1 MAGLAR
7 ILFSLLALASAL
19 ILPPSTLGL
28 SVLGEAHAANPMV
41 ELVSG
46 GDVIGDVSGR
56 YGDVGGDDG
65 GDDGCGG
72 KDREQ
77 SSQSVPAEQL
87 ANSAPGPP
95 SSH

>member
-1 MAGLAR
+1 MSG
-7 ILFSLLALASAL
+7 
-19 ILPPSTLGL
+19 
-28 SVLGEAHAANPMV
+28 V
-41 ELVSG
+41 EGSKGGGSGG
-46 GDVIGDVSGR
+46 GDVSGDVSGR

-77 SSQSVPAEQL
+77 SSQSVPCGAIGEL
-87 ANSAPGPP
+87 APGPP